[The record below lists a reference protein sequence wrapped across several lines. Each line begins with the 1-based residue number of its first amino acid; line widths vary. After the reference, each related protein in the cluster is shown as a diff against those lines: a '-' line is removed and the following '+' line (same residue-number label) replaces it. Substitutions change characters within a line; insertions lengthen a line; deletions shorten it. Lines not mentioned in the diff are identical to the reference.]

1 MGNLEN
7 HLRNTYETMEEQNEL
22 SSIKWRLVDSGIDL
36 KKNNIELTQEEQ
48 ECINNLKNLLNDV
61 ETSTNDLKLLQ
72 QVMDK
77 SNVKFQSNNQTLE
90 EANMRLYDPVPK
102 DSQVYKPPLQKTLGA
117 ITLPTEKQECK
128 ECKWIFQYVK
138 NVNEL
143 ESGINSIYIG
153 LIVQSCVSYV

>member
-77 SNVKFQSNNQTLE
+77 K
-90 EANMRLYDPVPK
+90 
-102 DSQVYKPPLQKTLGA
+102 
-117 ITLPTEKQECK
+117 
-128 ECKWIFQYVK
+128 
-138 NVNEL
+138 
-143 ESGINSIYIG
+143 
-153 LIVQSCVSYV
+153 

>member
-22 SSIKWRLVDSGIDL
+22 SSIKRRLVGSGIDL

-117 ITLPTEKQECK
+117 IS
-128 ECKWIFQYVK
+128 KWHK
-138 NVNEL
+138 
-143 ESGINSIYIG
+143 STSKT
-153 LIVQSCVSYV
+153 